1 MIAYWFGFIAA
12 LIATLALTPAARR
25 VAVRARIVDRP
36 DGCRKLQKLP
46 VPLLGGVAVLL
57 GWGLGLAFALSI
69 FAHPALPSVT
79 LPALVSLAALALLG
93 ICDDVHRLRARWKL
107 SGQCLAVLPIVL
119 SGCRLQHLTCCGW
132 QFDVGLLSGPATVFW
147 LVLGINAVNLLDG
160 MDGMASI
167 VAVGIAVTIAGID
180 FFGQTGGVT
189 LVIIPLAG
197 ALLGFLAFN
206 FPPARIYLGD
216 TGSMAIGLVVSLAA
230 LLAAKTD
237 GGATNLTILAA
248 VMAIPLADTTLAV
261 VRRSLSGC
269 GFWQPDRGH
278 LHHRLLDQGLRPQ
291 QILMLFFGVSLVWA
305 AIVAV
310 ASHRHSDSLA
320 WERGRDRRGP
330 GGAIAVGRPSR
341 MGLADDMAG
350 PRTRPARAR
359 PAHGGRAWR
368 NAVRRGLASIVD
380 PSAPAADR
388 SGHPFGRGFRGR
400 PGRAF
405 LEQRRRPRGGLGD
418 PVHAS
423 LAASALLPPAA
434 RIVAADRRRRLV
446 AVGHICQRLCRV
458 LGRASRDG
466 SHNVACRVG
475 RVGVALPARWQHTG
489 TFSEKRAA

>member
-12 LIATLALTPAARR
+12 LLATLALTPAARR
-25 VAVRARIVDRP
+25 VALRARIVDRP

-57 GWGLGLAFALSI
+57 GWGLGLAFALSV
-69 FAHPALPSVT
+69 FAHPVLPAVT
-79 LPALVSLAALALLG
+79 LPALASLTALALIG
-93 ICDDVHRLRARWKL
+93 IYDDVHRLRARWKL
-107 SGQCLAVLPIVL
+107 LGQCVAVLPIVL
-119 SGCRLQHLTCCGW
+119 SGCQLQHLVCCGW
-132 QFDVGLLSGPATVFW
+132 QFDLGALSGPATIFW

-189 LVIIPLAG
+189 LVIVPLAG

-216 TGSMAIGLVVSLAA
+216 TGSMAIGLAVSLAA

-237 GGATNLTILAA
+237 DGATNLTMLAA

-269 GFWQPDRGH
+269 GFWHPDRGH
-278 LHHRLLDQGLRPQ
+278 LHHRLLAQGLRPQ

-320 WERGRDRRGP
+320 WSAA
-330 GGAIAVGRPSR
+330 AIAVVLAVRLRLAGHHEWALLTTLVGRSSR
-341 MGLADDMAG
+341 GVGLAVPSLAELGEMPFDA
-350 PRTRPARAR
+350 
-359 PAHGGRAWR
+359 AWHHLVTHLR
-368 NAVRRGLASIVD
+368 QSPIEAIILSVEDAEGGLAELSWSSVEVL
-380 PSAPAADR
+380 S
-388 SGHPFGRGFRGR
+388 
-400 PGRAF
+400 
-405 LEQRRRPRGGLGD
+405 
-418 PVHAS
+418 
-423 LAASALLPPAA
+423 AASAIEVMHRSRQAHRCRLRIESSQPMAAGDSSRLIAIIDRFAEFWATHPQTVPTTSPALS
-434 RIVAADRRRRLV
+434 VE
-446 AVGHICQRLCRV
+446 
-458 LGRASRDG
+458 SR
-466 SHNVACRVG
+466 SAI
-475 RVGVALPARWQHTG
+475 PIRWQTSD
-489 TFSEKRAA
+489 TLSERRAA